1 MVTYFTQVCSS
12 FLSKMKA
19 KMSKAGLDQIHR
31 QFGLESVQFLQALP
45 MYASKHDFLGKL
57 QQKQC
62 VVLKSAA
69 GSGTRSTCLCLGC
82 ICSSTHTAYAFSRH
96 SSDHKACVL
105 HCSVWTLYS
114 CE

>member
-1 MVTYFTQVCSS
+1 MQDQQGRLKMVTYFTQVCSS

-69 GSGTRSTCLCLGC
+69 GSGTRSTCHQVLPLLMSHLQLYSHC
-82 ICSSTHTAYAFSRH
+82 ICILKT
-96 SSDHKACVL
+96 
-105 HCSVWTLYS
+105 
-114 CE
+114 